1 MNYKIKNTWYE
12 NLSDEITSELFVEVL
27 NNTNGMKAQEI
38 RDLSE
43 KERQEKAT
51 DLGQEIFNLRFQLA
65 TGIIEIPSRLK
76 SLRRDIARIKTIQ
89 KEVGDKLLQP
99 ALGKKEEKK

>member
-1 MNYKIKNTWYE
+1 
-12 NLSDEITSELFVEVL
+12 
-27 NNTNGMKAQEI
+27 MKAQEI

-43 KERQEKAT
+43 KERQDKVA

-65 TGIIEIPSRLK
+65 TGKIENPSRLK

-89 KEVGDKLLQP
+89 QEAGNKAPQP
-99 ALGKKEEKK
+99 VEEKKEEKK